1 MLLHST
7 PQSIISAAVRHG
19 CSLPLCT
26 PKMSGAPC
34 VGAAFAL
41 AWVAAL
47 FDWLSRLAESGAQIG
62 TAQSRHP
69 GFRSFGYRRQ
79 ATILAEFAGGELRV
93 VRVYFAGQDWTSP
106 G

>member
-1 MLLHST
+1 MT
-7 PQSIISAAVRHG
+7 PNRLVLSRRAIPDIDRRARVVKAER
-19 CSLPLCT
+19 
-26 PKMSGAPC
+26 
-34 VGAAFAL
+34 GAAFAL

-62 TAQSRHP
+62 SVQSRHP